1 MNLNALYIL
10 CRFVNRLLC
19 LIPLSGFGPR
29 VCCLCILESYVDRT
43 SLFDQA
49 KPAGAPAASSSSSA
63 RPRSKNDEVVMAWM
77 KTRIVNLERELK
89 DVRAALDAERAR
101 AAPSSEREDY
111 LIGELDLINQMFE
124 CGYTRPD
131 LRLCCLKVI

>member
-1 MNLNALYIL
+1 
-10 CRFVNRLLC
+10 
-19 LIPLSGFGPR
+19 
-29 VCCLCILESYVDRT
+29 
-43 SLFDQA
+43 
-49 KPAGAPAASSSSSA
+49 
-63 RPRSKNDEVVMAWM
+63 MAWM

-89 DVRAALDAERAR
+89 DVRAALDAEKAR

-124 CGYTRPD
+124 CGYTRPI